1 MTKDK
6 QKTETQESTEVLKKE
21 EMTPGIKY
29 RGYGMLTEWKEFTFI
44 PEKTGSRKGREVL
57 LYEKGPLQISR
68 TKNLIRV
75 KFNMPLM
82 DKKDKLEYLRLFG
95 EVFNDFTKFIKTHE
109 L

>member
-6 QKTETQESTEVLKKE
+6 QKTETQESPEVLKKE
-21 EMTPGIKY
+21 EMNPGVKY

-57 LYEKGPLQISR
+57 LYEKGPLQISK

-75 KFNMPLM
+75 KFNMPLVEN
-82 DKKDKLEYLRLFG
+82 KLEYLRLFG
-95 EVFNDFTKFIKTHE
+95 EVFNDFTKFIKSHE

>member
-1 MTKDK
+1 MNANNP
-6 QKTETQESTEVLKKE
+6 KTEPEESTEVLKKE

-44 PEKTGSRKGREVL
+44 PEKTGSRQGREVL
-57 LYEKGPLQISR
+57 LYAKGPLQISK

-75 KFNMPLM
+75 KFNMPLS
-82 DKKDKLEYLRLFG
+82 DNKLEYLRLFG
-95 EVFNDFTKFIKTHE
+95 DVFNDFTKFIKTHE